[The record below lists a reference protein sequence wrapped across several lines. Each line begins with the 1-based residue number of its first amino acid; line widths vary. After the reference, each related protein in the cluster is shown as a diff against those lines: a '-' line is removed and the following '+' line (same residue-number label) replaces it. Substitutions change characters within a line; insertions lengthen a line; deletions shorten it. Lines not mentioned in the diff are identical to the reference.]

1 MERTVVTVNAKNKR
15 EAIVALEMALETINS
30 TYTED
35 SGEVSE
41 RVCVTNEG
49 KNLDTEV

>member
-15 EAIVALEMALETINS
+15 EAIVALEMALEAVKDK
-30 TYTED
+30 YTED
-35 SGEVSE
+35 SGEVYE

-49 KNLDTEV
+49 KSLDAED